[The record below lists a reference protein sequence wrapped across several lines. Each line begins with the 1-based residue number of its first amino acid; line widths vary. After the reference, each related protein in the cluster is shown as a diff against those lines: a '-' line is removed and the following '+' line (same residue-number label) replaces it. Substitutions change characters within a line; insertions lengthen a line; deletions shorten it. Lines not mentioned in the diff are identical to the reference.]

1 MPENVTVAAGDN
13 GVAGTLASGLGADY
27 GNVTGTLN
35 AGNKKSEGFDE
46 AIRHSVAR
54 TQGGTFNGSATTSG
68 NRSEVFS
75 VTQGFRTAYAGVE
88 ADTPVID
95 RTA

>member
-1 MPENVTVAAGDN
+1 MANLTVAAGDN
-13 GVAGTLASGLGADY
+13 GVAGTLADGLGADY
-27 GNVTGTLN
+27 GAMSGTLA
-35 AGNKKSEGFDE
+35 AGDKEAVGLDE

-54 TQGGTFNGSATTSG
+54 TQGGTFSGATNSGG

-75 VTQGFRTAYAGVE
+75 VTQGLRFAYTGVE
-88 ADTPVID
+88 ADTPAID